1 MTTRV
6 VVIGASSSG
15 KSTIGRR
22 VADRLDATFLD
33 ADDFHPA
40 ENVAKMSAGTPLDD
54 DDRAPWLARLRD
66 ELAVRDSVVLACS
79 ALKRDYREVLR
90 GAGGVTFVYLEI
102 DESTA
107 RQRAERR
114 AGHFMRADM
123 IESQFDTL
131 EPPAPDE
138 TDVVTVDAHPAIDDV
153 VEATIDA
160 LATNR

>member
-22 VADRLDATFLD
+22 VADRLDASFLD

-40 ENVAKMSAGTPLDD
+40 ENVAKMSAGRPLDD
-54 DDRAPWLARLRD
+54 DDRAPWLARLCD
-66 ELAVRDSVVLACS
+66 ELAARDSVVLACS
-79 ALKRDYREVLR
+79 ALKRDYRDVLR

-107 RQRAERR
+107 RQRAQRR
-114 AGHFMRADM
+114 EDHFMRADM
-123 IESQFDTL
+123 IESQFDAL
-131 EPPAPDE
+131 EPPTVDE
-138 TDVVTVDAHPAIDDV
+138 TDVVTVDAHPAIATV

-160 LATNR
+160 LAAHR